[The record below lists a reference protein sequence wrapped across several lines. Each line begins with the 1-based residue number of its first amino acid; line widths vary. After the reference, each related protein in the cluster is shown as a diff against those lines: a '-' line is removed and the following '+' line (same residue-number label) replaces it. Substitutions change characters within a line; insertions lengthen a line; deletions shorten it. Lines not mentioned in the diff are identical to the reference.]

1 MEYIQRDTT
10 STGLTFGKSN
20 AFPKSQHAFSLN
32 LGQLFTRIHE
42 YIQINNDNSIYIIQI
57 YVQKLQFLSLW

>member
-1 MEYIQRDTT
+1 MEYIQRDAT

-32 LGQLFTRIHE
+32 LGRYFTKIYK
-42 YIQINNDNSIYIIQI
+42 YIQFNNDNSIYIIQI